1 MNDHHPRK
9 RARYD
14 LPSDSLRMIPSLPC
28 SRPIRRA
35 TGPAPACERGG
46 QGWSERDLM
55 QLNGWT
61 SPQMLRRYD
70 ASARDRRTYGCIMGD
85 SP

>member
-1 MNDHHPRK
+1 MLTWACTDNRLAAIAPFYGAAPKPRK
-9 RARYD
+9 A
-14 LPSDSLRMIPSLPC
+14 
-28 SRPIRRA
+28 IRRA

>member
-1 MNDHHPRK
+1 
-9 RARYD
+9 
-14 LPSDSLRMIPSLPC
+14 
-28 SRPIRRA
+28 
-35 TGPAPACERGG
+35 
-46 QGWSERDLM
+46 M

-61 SPQMLRRYD
+61 SPQMLRRYA